1 MDDAQLKKFVNDIL
15 KKNGYLPA
23 ANFGKEF
30 ADGILFQL
38 IFNLLFNEQIDCK
51 LKISAL
57 CSGQRA
63 MTEDRLINWNK
74 INQVICFNY
83 LQQKFYLFESNMKLL
98 AKGNSD
104 ECIYNLLRDLI
115 NTQQGMFA
123 EAMKNSDMLEDI
135 ADTVE
140 TKNSIFDK
148 GLTDYTGPRSAKF
161 DFLMQD
167 FMQGLNQTSN
177 RPAHITKEKMGG
189 SSYLENLE

>member
-1 MDDAQLKKFVNDIL
+1 
-15 KKNGYLPA
+15 
-23 ANFGKEF
+23 
-30 ADGILFQL
+30 
-38 IFNLLFNEQIDCK
+38 
-51 LKISAL
+51 
-57 CSGQRA
+57 
-63 MTEDRLINWNK
+63 
-74 INQVICFNY
+74 
-83 LQQKFYLFESNMKLL
+83 MKTL

-104 ECIYNLLRDLI
+104 ECVLNLLRDLI

-123 EAMKNSDMLEDI
+123 EAMKNSEMLEDI

-140 TKNSIFDK
+140 TKNSIFDDK

-177 RPAHITKEKMGG
+177 RPAHITKEKLGG